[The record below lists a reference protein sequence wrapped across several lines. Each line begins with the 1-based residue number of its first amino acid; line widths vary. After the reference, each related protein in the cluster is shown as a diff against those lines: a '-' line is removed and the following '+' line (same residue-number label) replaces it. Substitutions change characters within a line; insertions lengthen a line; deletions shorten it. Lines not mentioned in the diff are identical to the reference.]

1 MKCDRLSL
9 VKRRGEVKSRR
20 SAFAVSILINGTT
33 PRISRRSLLI
43 DDLASLT
50 HISSCVIRH
59 TYTHTHLLTRLY
71 LLLVVMLIEI
81 QSYVTFLQIIP
92 VMRGS
97 KYLMFGP
104 LQIGG
109 WWSLRKWRML
119 RFDYIGWW
127 FDRMLY

>member
-50 HISSCVIRH
+50 HIFSCVIRH
-59 TYTHTHLLTRLY
+59 TCTPLPSPCCRVNRDSELRNIFANNTCYARKQIFDVRTVGNCWLMEFKGMEDVEVWLY
-71 LLLVVMLIEI
+71 WLMIRQNVTLVV
-81 QSYVTFLQIIP
+81 
-92 VMRGS
+92 
-97 KYLMFGP
+97 
-104 LQIGG
+104 
-109 WWSLRKWRML
+109 
-119 RFDYIGWW
+119 
-127 FDRMLY
+127 

>member
-33 PRISRRSLLI
+33 PRISRRSLPI

-59 TYTHTHLLTRLY
+59 THTHTHTHTYTHARLY
-71 LLLVVMLIEI
+71 LLLFVMLIEI

-92 VMRGS
+92 VMRAS
-97 KYLMFGP
+97 KYLMVGP
-104 LQIGG
+104 LEISGR
-109 WWSLRKWRML
+109 WSLRKWKML
-119 RFDYIGWW
+119 RFDYVG
-127 FDRMLY
+127 